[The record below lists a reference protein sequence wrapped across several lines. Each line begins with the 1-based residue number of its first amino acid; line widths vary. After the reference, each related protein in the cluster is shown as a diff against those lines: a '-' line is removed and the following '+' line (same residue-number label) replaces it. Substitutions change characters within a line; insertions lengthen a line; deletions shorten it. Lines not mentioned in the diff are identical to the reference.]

1 MMLRVFRH
9 FIPASVLL
17 LAFCEAMLIF
27 FVWNFSLFSGID
39 VVPNARAVGGEPAL
53 VLALLAVCVMALSG
67 LYHNKAFADYRVMAI
82 QIAIAFVALL
92 GIVSVYDMYFQET
105 FDNFA
110 KSAWSFAKTAVST
123 WLLCILA
130 TRIAFLRLAD
140 LDLLKRRVVVLGT
153 GEKAARIAGLA
164 AAGADRYFVPVA
176 YLYCGGESRV
186 TATARIDIRDGGP
199 DAIADC
205 ARSLAATE
213 IVVAADDCDGFPVT
227 ELLRCRAAGIRVSNY
242 MDFVERQTKT
252 VDPDAVQPSW
262 LIFSDGYRHSAMAK
276 LSKRCF
282 DIVFALALLL
292 FTLPLMA
299 VTALL
304 IVLDSKGPVFYK
316 QERAGLNG
324 RPFSVI
330 KFRSMRTD
338 AEKDGSPRW
347 AAQRDA
353 RVTRVGAL
361 IRKLRIDEL
370 PQLLNVL
377 RGEMSLVGPRPER
390 PCFVEEFTKQIPF
403 YAQRHCVKPGITGW
417 AQVNYP
423 YGASLEDAR
432 KKLAYDL
439 YYVKN
444 CGLFLDLIV
453 VLQTVRVILFAD
465 GAR

>member
-1 MMLRVFRH
+1 MMLRVVRH

-17 LAFCEAMLIF
+17 LALCEAMLIF

-39 VVPNARAVGGEPAL
+39 VVPNAHAVTGEPAL
-53 VLALLAVCVMALSG
+53 VLALLAICVMALSG
-67 LYHNKAFADYRVMAI
+67 LYHNKAFADFRIMVT
-82 QIAIAFVALL
+82 QVAIACIALL
-92 GIVSVYDMYFQET
+92 VIVSAYQLYFQET
-105 FDNFA
+105 FDNLA

-123 WLLCILA
+123 WLLCVLA
-130 TRIAFLRLAD
+130 TRIAFSRLAD

-153 GEKAARIAGLA
+153 GEKAARISDLA
-164 AAGADRYFVPVA
+164 AAGADRYFVPVI

-186 TATARIDIRDGGP
+186 AAPAWVDLRDKGP

-205 ARSLAATE
+205 ARGLAATE
-213 IVVAADDCDGFPVT
+213 IVVAADDCDGLPVA

-242 MDFVERQTKT
+242 MDFIERQTKT
-252 VDPDAVQPSW
+252 VDPDAVEPQW
-262 LIFSDGYRHSAMAK
+262 LIFSDGFRHSAAAN
-276 LSKRCF
+276 LSKRYF
-282 DIVFALALLL
+282 DIVLALALLL
-292 FTLPLMA
+292 FSLPLMLL
-299 VTALL
+299 TALL
-304 IVLDSKGPVFYK
+304 IVLDSKGPIFYR
-316 QERAGLNG
+316 QERVGLNG
-324 RPFSVI
+324 RPFLVI

-338 AEKDGSPRW
+338 AEKDG
-347 AAQRDA
+347 AAQWAKRRDS

-377 RGEMSLVGPRPER
+377 HGEMSLVGPRPER
-390 PCFVEEFTKQIPF
+390 PCFVEEFTNRIPF
-403 YAQRHCVKPGITGW
+403 YDERHCVKPGITGW

-423 YGASLEDAR
+423 YGASLDDAR
-432 KKLAYDL
+432 NKLGYDL

-444 CGLFLDLIV
+444 RGLFLDLIV